1 MAESD
6 AAKSRSGQG
15 RTAVVSGGGPVGAVT
30 AILLADQG
38 WNVQVYDQASLPSVR
53 PAQQDNRAY
62 RLTVSSRGLRV
73 LKLANDPQCVRAF
86 RDELALRTVQ
96 EAQRLFPEAI
106 KFHYKTAVTKVD
118 FKRQLVHLSRDG
130 SNTTEV
136 GYDLLVGAD
145 GAGSVVRSAL
155 QHIMP
160 DNYIRR
166 YRHKQVYSMTQV
178 TPSDP
183 AKIPAHAVFQ
193 AHPIKDGA
201 VLWDGR
207 SSKDCRVGLSVPQE
221 LADAIRQGRT
231 DKIVAVLQSGG
242 PSLPDYA
249 RKAVI
254 ELAQSKPDFYPMPS
268 WTHLSQLH
276 GPRTVLL
283 GDAAHTMSP
292 VLGQGLNAGLEDAAV
307 FADCLQQHRGNVNT
321 ALLAY
326 NTRRL
331 PDVQAIMTVNEV
343 VASSDIGLSAQDQDE
358 AHKLWLSGH
367 KMLLIL
373 HMASSTMLHK
383 GIDNSEGI
391 TKHHYNLPDH

>member
-1 MAESD
+1 MPMT
-6 AAKSRSGQG
+6 Q
-15 RTAVVSGGGPVGAVT
+15 
-30 AILLADQG
+30 
-38 WNVQVYDQASLPSVR
+38 
-53 PAQQDNRAY
+53 
-62 RLTVSSRGLRV
+62 
-73 LKLANDPQCVRAF
+73 DPQCVRAF

-130 SNTTEV
+130 SNTTEVCAKITSTRDAKVYIFTFDLAESSGSVQAAILEV

-249 RKAVI
+249 RKA
-254 ELAQSKPDFYPMPS
+254 
-268 WTHLSQLH
+268 
-276 GPRTVLL
+276 TVLL

-292 VLGQGLNAGLEDAAV
+292 ALGQGLNAGLEDAAV

-343 VASSDIGLSAQDQDE
+343 VASSDIGLSAQLDTPVWAVFGNFLTYITASE
-358 AHKLWLSGH
+358 SKT
-367 KMLLIL
+367 
-373 HMASSTMLHK
+373 ASSKLQPSEKKKDKSKFLGNHDASLLEPQPGVRTAGHSQREEEKHKSMYGPAAGGNTMGAK
-383 GIDNSEGI
+383 QMMTNKQGGP
-391 TKHHYNLPDH
+391 KHIREEVIP